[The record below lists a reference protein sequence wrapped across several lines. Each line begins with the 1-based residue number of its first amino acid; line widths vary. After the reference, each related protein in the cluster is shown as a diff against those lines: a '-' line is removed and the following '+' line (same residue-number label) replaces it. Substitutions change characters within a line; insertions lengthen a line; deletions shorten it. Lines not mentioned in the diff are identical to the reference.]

1 MGNSWCVRGV
11 LRICMAGVRRW
22 GEGNAAR
29 HHVAWV
35 ERSEA
40 RRYGKG
46 SCVFSIRTYHFLSH
60 CVLER
65 RNKYLCSFRVISKVL
80 A

>member
-40 RRYGKG
+40 RGVRAFFRFVSFFVSLCIGT
-46 SCVFSIRTYHFLSH
+46 SEQVFMYYV
-60 CVLER
+60 VLE
-65 RNKYLCSFRVISKVL
+65 SFRRF
-80 A
+80 